1 MTRKALTHA
10 VKDAYAEEMRRDPR
24 LVLIGEDVQI
34 SLFGDTRGL
43 HEEFGPV
50 RVRNTPVSELA
61 LSSMAVGAA
70 MTGRPVIC
78 HMMFAN
84 FLYNGFDAIANQ
96 AAKLR
101 LMTGGQVRLPVTF
114 VAVMGGGSST
124 AAQHSDSPHPVVMN
138 LGGVNVVVPA
148 TPADAKGLMK
158 TAVRGTDPTV
168 FLIPR
173 SRGGTL
179 GEVPDG
185 EHLVPLGKATLHR
198 SGGDVTIVAIGS
210 AVNHALTAANMLA
223 EKGIDAEI
231 VDPRTLVP
239 LDEAT
244 ILASVAK
251 TGRLIVV
258 DEARDICSAAS
269 HIAAVV
275 ADHGFQSLKAPIRR
289 VTVPNVA
296 MPYAPALEKALLP
309 DSAKIFAVA
318 MELVGTERRERC
330 A

>member
-1 MTRKALTHA
+1 MATKALTHA
-10 VKDAYAEEMRRDPR
+10 VKDAFAEEMRRDPR
-24 LVLIGEDVQI
+24 ILMIGEDVQI

-43 HEEFGPV
+43 HEEFGSG
-50 RVRNTPVSELA
+50 RVRNTPVAELA
-61 LSSMAVGAA
+61 LSSMAVGVA

-101 LMTGGQVRLPVTF
+101 LMTGGQARLPVTF

-124 AAQHSDSPHPVVMN
+124 AAQHSDCPHPVVMN

-148 TPADAKGLMK
+148 TPGDAKGLMK
-158 TAVRGTDPTV
+158 TALRGLDPTV

-173 SRGGTL
+173 SRGGTT
-179 GEVPDG
+179 GDVPDG
-185 EHLVPLGKATLHR
+185 DHLVPFGKARIHR
-198 SGGDVTIVAIGS
+198 SGRDLTIVAIGS
-210 AVNHALTAANMLA
+210 AVNHALAAAKLLS
-223 EKGIDAEI
+223 EQGIDAEI

-239 LDEAT
+239 LDEDS

-251 TGRLIVV
+251 TGRLVVV

-269 HIAAVV
+269 QIAAVV
-275 ADHGFQSLKAPIRR
+275 ADRGFEYLRAPIRR
-289 VTVPNVA
+289 VTVANVA
-296 MPYAPALEKALLP
+296 MPYAPALEKLLLP
-309 DSAKIFAVA
+309 DPAKIFAVSK
-318 MELVGTERRERC
+318 ELVAAAPKEGR

>member
-1 MTRKALTHA
+1 MATKALTHA
-10 VKDAYAEEMRRDPR
+10 VKDAFAEEMRRDPR
-24 LVLIGEDVQI
+24 ILMIGEDVQI

-43 HEEFGPV
+43 HEEFGS
-50 RVRNTPVSELA
+50 RVRNTPVAELA
-61 LSSMAVGAA
+61 LSSMAVGVA
-70 MTGRPVIC
+70 MTGRPIIC

-101 LMTGGQVRLPVTF
+101 LMTGGQARLPVTF

-138 LGGVNVVVPA
+138 LGGINVVVPS

-158 TAVRGTDPTV
+158 TALRGSDPTV

-173 SRGGTL
+173 SRGGTT
-179 GEVPDG
+179 GEVPEGD
-185 EHLVPLGKATLHR
+185 HLVPFGKARIHR
-198 SGGDVTIVAIGS
+198 SGRDLTIVAIGS
-210 AVNHALTAANMLA
+210 AVNHALAAAKLLS
-223 EKGIDAEI
+223 EQGIDVEI
-231 VDPRTLVP
+231 IDPRTLVP
-239 LDEAT
+239 LDEDS

-251 TGRLIVV
+251 TGRLVVV

-275 ADHGFQSLKAPIRR
+275 ADRGFADLKAPIRR
-289 VTVPNVA
+289 VTVANVA
-296 MPYAPALEKALLP
+296 MPYAPALEKLLLP
-309 DSAKIFAVA
+309 DPAKICAVSK
-318 MELVGTERRERC
+318 ELVGSAAKESRV
-330 A
+330 

>member
-1 MTRKALTHA
+1 M
-10 VKDAYAEEMRRDPR
+10 
-24 LVLIGEDVQI
+24 
-34 SLFGDTRGL
+34 
-43 HEEFGPV
+43 
-50 RVRNTPVSELA
+50 
-61 LSSMAVGAA
+61 
-70 MTGRPVIC
+70 
-78 HMMFAN
+78 
-84 FLYNGFDAIANQ
+84 
-96 AAKLR
+96 
-101 LMTGGQVRLPVTF
+101 
-114 VAVMGGGSST
+114 
-124 AAQHSDSPHPVVMN
+124 
-138 LGGVNVVVPA
+138 
-148 TPADAKGLMK
+148 
-158 TAVRGTDPTV
+158 
-168 FLIPR
+168 
-173 SRGGTL
+173 

-185 EHLVPLGKATLHR
+185 DHLVPFGKATLHR

-223 EKGIDAEI
+223 EQGIDAEI

-251 TGRLIVV
+251 TGRLVVV

-275 ADHGFQSLKAPIRR
+275 ADRGFQSLKAPIRR

-309 DSAKIFAVA
+309 DPAKIFAVS
-318 MELVGTERRERC
+318 MELVGSERRERR